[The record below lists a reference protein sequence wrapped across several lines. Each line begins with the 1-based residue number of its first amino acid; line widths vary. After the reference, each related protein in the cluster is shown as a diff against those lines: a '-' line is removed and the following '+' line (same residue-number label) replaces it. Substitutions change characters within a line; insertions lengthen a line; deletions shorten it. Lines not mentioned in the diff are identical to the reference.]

1 MLLSNKET
9 KEIESILDSK
19 LILEFFE
26 IGLTQ
31 MKQNIPRKY
40 RGPGSIWQDS
50 DGFLRL
56 KMYHKYVT
64 NDEEMTEIN
73 GALGGNDLAVGEIIG
88 EDHYFSLEAKDTQGR
103 IWKEEGVWVT
113 GNLDSR
119 AAGRVIDAK
128 LQQITAIAD
137 CKTQEDK
144 AKLHV
149 SAIVQDG
156 YRLPYNEIDET
167 EAKSTRNI
175 CKLNVCGETC
185 EIRKRKNNLEISA
198 AIPSAQKAEQYSNLL
213 VQALSIGTGNFLYPL
228 VQVIS
233 AGGKRITSIYARKSD
248 GSSAKLLTPF
258 PLENPHGSTNL
269 EAFVSKYITKIGEPY
284 SPIFGYWFRILG
296 ESSGELENMALVLTT
311 CIEGTIKK
319 YYPDYGLPD
328 SEFLGQVTEAIEI
341 LKTSHIEK
349 RAKDRILSTLNSAK
363 KPSTKN
369 ALREFAK
376 NGVISESLV
385 NIWVRLRNK
394 SAHADQLKRN
404 KQELQKFL
412 DDVHGAHELF
422 YVLLLFRVGYEGE
435 YFQYSKG
442 GWPVSSKVAS
452 A

>member
-26 IGLTQ
+26 IVLTQ
-31 MKQNIPRKY
+31 MKENTPRKY
-40 RGPGSIWQDS
+40 RGPGSIWQDG
-50 DGFLRL
+50 DGFLHL
-56 KMYHKYVT
+56 KMYHTYVT
-64 NDEEMTEIN
+64 NDEAMTEVN
-73 GALGGNDLAVGEIIG
+73 AALGGNDLAVGKIIG
-88 EDHYFSLEAKDTQGR
+88 DDHYFSLEAKDTQGR

-113 GNLDSR
+113 GNLSFL
-119 AAGRVIDAK
+119 APGRVIEAR
-128 LQQITAIAD
+128 LQQITTIAD

-144 AKLHV
+144 SELHV

-156 YRLPYNEIDET
+156 YRLPYNELEKT
-167 EAKSTRNI
+167 EQKTPRNI

-185 EIRKRKNNLEISA
+185 EIRKRKNHLEISA
-198 AIPSAQKAEQYSNLL
+198 VIPSVQKAEHYSNLL
-213 VQALSIGTGNFLYPL
+213 VEALSIGTGNFLYPL

-233 AGGKRITSIYARKSD
+233 AGGKKITSIYARKIG

-258 PLENPHGSTNL
+258 PVQNPHGSTNL
-269 EAFVSKYITKIGEPY
+269 NAFVSKYVTKIGEPN

-319 YYPDYGLPD
+319 YYPNYGLPD
-328 SEFLGQVTEAIEI
+328 SEFLGQVTEAIEK
-341 LKTSHIEK
+341 LKKSHFEK
-349 RAKDRILSTLNSAK
+349 RTKSRILSTLASAK
-363 KPSTKN
+363 NPSTKN

-385 NIWVRLRNK
+385 KLWVRLRNK

-404 KQELQKFL
+404 EQELQEFL
-412 DDVHGAHELF
+412 DDVHGALELF
-422 YVLLLFRVGYEGE
+422 YVLLLFHVGYEGE
-435 YFQYSKG
+435 YFQYSKKR
-442 GWPVSSKVAS
+442 WPVSSQVAS
-452 A
+452 V